1 MLTIGNQSE
10 SDADAP
16 EGVSAFLALGGNLG
30 DREVV
35 FRDALRRL
43 RENGFAVEAV
53 SSFYE
58 TAPVAGGSVETLPE
72 AGSGGRASRRSS
84 ALALPDFGSGPDSV
98 RGPDSCHGISHGPA
112 SARS

>member
-30 DREVV
+30 DREAV

-43 RENGFAVEAV
+43 RENGFVVEAV

-58 TAPVAGGSVETLPE
+58 TAPVGCEPGAPAFYNAVVRGRWSGSPE
-72 AGSGGRASRRSS
+72 A
-84 ALALPDFGSGPDSV
+84 LLKLCLKQKPF
-98 RGPDSCHGISHGPA
+98 
-112 SARS
+112 

>member
-30 DREVV
+30 DREAV

-43 RENGFAVEAV
+43 RENGFAVW
-53 SSFYE
+53 SGTGF
-58 TAPVAGGSVETLPE
+58 LPRNF
-72 AGSGGRASRRSS
+72 SRSRIRA
-84 ALALPDFGSGPDSV
+84 LMNGCL
-98 RGPDSCHGISHGPA
+98 
-112 SARS
+112 

>member
-30 DREVV
+30 DREAV

-43 RENGFAVEAV
+43 RETGFAVEAV
-53 SSFYE
+53 SSF
-58 TAPVAGGSVETLPE
+58 
-72 AGSGGRASRRSS
+72 
-84 ALALPDFGSGPDSV
+84 
-98 RGPDSCHGISHGPA
+98 
-112 SARS
+112 